1 MAVPTRIVNVQNANS
16 GWALAALILH
26 SQNISAM
33 KNKTTAWLLACISLA
48 CIESK
53 CQTKTRQPMDNK
65 KKAAAVNKAVQLADH
80 ATIDRVVREDYIQHT
95 PTVADGKKGL
105 QALLTKIEYKD
116 IPTPTITN
124 VRTFEEGEFVVL
136 HHDVHWPNRK
146 AMIEIFRF
154 QDGLA
159 AEHWSG
165 IQDHPE
171 KTANSHTMVDGAT
184 EVTDLSKTEKNKA
197 LVKGFVETILIKGE
211 FDKILQY
218 YHPQIIQHNPFI
230 DNSVDGLIQGVQAL
244 QKQGISLQ
252 IEKIHRVLGEG
263 NFVLV
268 LSEGKFGG
276 KHTAFFDLFRVEND
290 KVVEHWDVLQE
301 VSEKIAH
308 NNGMF

>member
-1 MAVPTRIVNVQNANS
+1 MNTI
-16 GWALAALILH
+16 
-26 SQNISAM
+26 
-33 KNKTTAWLLACISLA
+33 KTTALLIALISTACTESL
-48 CIESK
+48 
-53 CQTKTRQPMDNK
+53 CQLKTNQHMNNK
-65 KKAAAVNKAVQLADH
+65 EKAAAINKAVQSADH
-80 ATIDRVVREDYIQHT
+80 NAIDRLVREDYIQHT
-95 PTVADGKKGL
+95 PALPDGKKGL
-105 QALLTKIEYKD
+105 QGLLSKIEYQE

-124 VRTFEEGEFVVL
+124 VRTFEDGEFVVL
-136 HHDVHWPNRK
+136 HHDVMWPNRK
-146 AMIEIFRF
+146 VMIEIFRF
-154 QDGLA
+154 QEGLA

-165 IQDHPE
+165 VMDHPE
-171 KTANSHTMVDGAT
+171 KTANGHTMVDGAT
-184 EVTDLSKTEKNKA
+184 TITDKAKTEKNKI

-218 YHPQIIQHNPFI
+218 YHPNIIQHNPFI
-230 DNSVDGLIQGVQAL
+230 DNTVDGLIRGVQEL

-301 VSEKIAH
+301 VPAKIPH
-308 NNGMF
+308 SNGMF

>member
-1 MAVPTRIVNVQNANS
+1 MALLV
-16 GWALAALILH
+16 ALISTAGTKLLCQLKTN
-26 SQNISAM
+26 QNM
-33 KNKTTAWLLACISLA
+33 NNK
-48 CIESK
+48 E
-53 CQTKTRQPMDNK
+53 
-65 KKAAAVNKAVQLADH
+65 KAAAINKAVQTTDH
-80 ATIDRVVREDYIQHT
+80 HAIDRLVREDYIQHT
-95 PTVADGKKGL
+95 PAVPDGKKGL
-105 QALLTKIEYKD
+105 QGLLSKIEYQE
-116 IPTPTITN
+116 IPKPTITN
-124 VRTFEEGEFVVL
+124 VRMFEDGEFVVL
-136 HHDVHWPNRK
+136 HHDVMWPNRK
-146 AMIEIFRF
+146 VMIEIFRF

-165 IQDHPE
+165 VMDHPE
-171 KTANSHTMVDGAT
+171 KTVNGHTMVDGAKT
-184 EVTDLSKTEKNKA
+184 ISDKTKTEKNKI

-218 YHPQIIQHNPFI
+218 YHPDIIQHNPFI
-230 DNSVDGLIQGVQAL
+230 DNTVDGLIRGVQEL

-301 VSEKIAH
+301 IPAKIAH
-308 NNGMF
+308 TNGMF

>member
-1 MAVPTRIVNVQNANS
+1 MNTIKTMALLV
-16 GWALAALILH
+16 ALISTACSESLCQIKTK
-26 SQNISAM
+26 QNM
-33 KNKTTAWLLACISLA
+33 NNK
-48 CIESK
+48 E
-53 CQTKTRQPMDNK
+53 
-65 KKAAAVNKAVQLADH
+65 KAAAINKAVQFTDH
-80 ATIDRVVREDYIQHT
+80 NAINQLVREDYIQHT
-95 PTVADGKKGL
+95 PAVPDGKKGL
-105 QALLTKIEYKD
+105 QGLLSKIEYQE
-116 IPTPTITN
+116 IPAPTITN
-124 VRTFEEGEFVVL
+124 VRTFEDGEFVVL
-136 HHDVHWPNRK
+136 HHDVLWPNRK
-146 AMIEIFRF
+146 VMIEIFRF

-165 IQDHPE
+165 VMDHPE
-171 KTANSHTMVDGAT
+171 KTANGHSMVDGAT
-184 EVTDLSKTEKNKA
+184 AITDKSKTEKNKA
-197 LVKGFVETILIKGE
+197 LVKAFVETILIKGE

-218 YHPQIIQHNPFI
+218 YHPDIIQHNPYI
-230 DNSVDGLIQGVQAL
+230 DNTVDGLVRGVQEL

-301 VSEKIAH
+301 VPAKIAH